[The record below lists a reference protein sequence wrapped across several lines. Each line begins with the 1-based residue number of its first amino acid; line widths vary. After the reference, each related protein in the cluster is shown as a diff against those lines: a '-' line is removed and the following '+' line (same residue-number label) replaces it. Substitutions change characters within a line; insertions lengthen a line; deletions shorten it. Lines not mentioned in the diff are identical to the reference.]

1 LMRMRLPDI
10 ETDGAGR
17 TDSRNGGSD
26 QLADQ

>member
-1 LMRMRLPDI
+1 MRMKLPDGAI
-10 ETDGAGR
+10 DGAGR